1 MLKEGI
7 FEEISVP
14 FSEALPNTSPSQL
27 PDTVEQP
34 SLLMPVSPFSVEEG
48 VNGSDDE
55 LSLLLL
61 QDDKGTWNNE
71 PGNAKEVAADG
82 AADPLVQWGAPGST
96 GLGLSDS
103 LNSPQAAAADVESGI
118 LTVGDEGKVVVEFLA
133 DGGAYES
140 QVAVFSLAGMEGLIP
155 GSSDFIQEAAR
166 RALSN
171 SAEGYV
177 VIDDSVEGAS
187 LSGRLGERDRN
198 AGEVVGA
205 KRFAFPTGTELAVM
219 LVPNG
224 SVQDVFD
231 NPTAEG
237 SLRPLFSIAE
247 ANPDGRVHIAEI
259 RPGVYA
265 MEDIRADMG
274 SDFDYNDIVFSILGA
289 TANVASINSIEG
301 DQNSWLNTAL
311 GQELTQLPDEDT
323 PSTPSTP
330 DDSSDDPAD
339 GGSEGTDDTPDVP
352 VDSGADEPDDTP
364 DTPVDSGADE
374 PDNTPDT
381 PVDSGADEPDDTP
394 DTPVDSGAD
403 EPDDT
408 PDEPVDSGSDEP
420 DDTPDEP
427 VDSGADEPD
436 DTPDEPVDSG
446 SDEPDDTPDE
456 PVDSGSD
463 EPDDTPDTPVDS
475 GSDEPDD
482 TPDTP
487 VDSGSDEPDDT
498 PDTPVDSGS
507 DEPDDTPDTP
517 VDSGSDEPDDT
528 PDTPVDSGS
537 DEPDDTPDTPV
548 DSGSDEPDDTPDE
561 PVDSGNDT
569 PDEPVDSGND
579 TPSNPVADKV
589 SIADSVAKFKPG
601 DSEAKI
607 AATGAA
613 SITIGTQ
620 TIYIGTNQVS
630 SINQNPIIASFD
642 SANPNNNWVATN
654 YERTGAD
661 GRGRGLAFINGELYG
676 VFTVDGTQGSPSEDF
691 RRAARD
697 AEQSWLRSYGA
708 GGGPK
713 VSVLGRI
720 DPKTGELLDAAYLSA
735 VLSSGKS
742 NSLIVDNI
750 TSNSDG
756 NLVVTARSFFSPRQP
771 DGSPLT
777 RTSSTGSSPF
787 VYTAVITP
795 ELDRVISTAAEG
807 WA

>member
-96 GLGLSDS
+96 GLVLSDS

-118 LTVGDEGKVVVEFLA
+118 LTVGDEGEVVVEFLA

-198 AGEVVGA
+198 AGEVAGA

-311 GQELTQLPDEDT
+311 GQELAQLPDEDT

-364 DTPVDSGADE
+364 DTPVDSG
-374 PDNTPDT
+374 
-381 PVDSGADEPDDTP
+381 S
-394 DTPVDSGAD
+394 D

-420 DDTPDEP
+420 DDTPDTP
-427 VDSGADEPD
+427 VDSGA
-436 DTPDEPVDSG
+436 
-446 SDEPDDTPDE
+446 
-456 PVDSGSD
+456 D

-498 PDTPVDSGS
+498 PDTPVDSGA
-507 DEPDDTPDTP
+507 DEPDDTPD
-517 VDSGSDEPDDT
+517 E
-528 PDTPVDSGS
+528 PVDSGS

-561 PVDSGNDT
+561 PVDSGSDEPDDTPDTPVDSGNDT